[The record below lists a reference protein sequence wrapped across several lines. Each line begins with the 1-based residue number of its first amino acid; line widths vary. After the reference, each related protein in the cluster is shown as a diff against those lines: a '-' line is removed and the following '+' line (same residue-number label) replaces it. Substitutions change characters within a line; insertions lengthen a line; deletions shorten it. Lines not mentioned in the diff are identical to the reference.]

1 MSKKLINKRLSYLN
15 LLEIYNKHE
24 CIQLPISEFETEKLI
39 YPFFNKNLVLLVIN
53 EMCVGIFLTINQAKK
68 IPFIDRLLK
77 TNMGTNIKYF
87 NKSTYKFISKRNQHT
102 GCRLI
107 HIDSEWDIDNW
118 NYPKLCKLPLWI
130 DIVTPTSKNDSL
142 WSDILHGYANKKIDF
157 EFLTTMGYEFQEYDG
172 ESSYILNE

>member
-1 MSKKLINKRLSYLN
+1 M
-15 LLEIYNKHE
+15 
-24 CIQLPISEFETEKLI
+24 
-39 YPFFNKNLVLLVIN
+39 
-53 EMCVGIFLTINQAKK
+53 
-68 IPFIDRLLK
+68 
-77 TNMGTNIKYF
+77 
-87 NKSTYKFISKRNQHT
+87 
-102 GCRLI
+102 I
-107 HIDSEWDIDNW
+107 HIDSEWDINNW